1 MRIGHLA
8 GMLALAV
15 GILAVAPA
23 QAQDPQFRFRA
34 YGTAVVDGVF
44 APAEWDG
51 AAKWNF
57 AANIPPGEGGGTR
70 PATLYVMNDAST
82 LYLGLTVARPDL
94 GSSSFSVV
102 FDNDHDGTLLEQGDE
117 SLLLNSSGIPYL
129 YDEYVSRQAPCP
141 PGAVCL
147 GLPDVDTGGTSDVRG
162 KVSNN
167 GATSF
172 YELAQ
177 PLDTADD
184 AHDFSLRLGKRVGF
198 QMSLRFCGPTC
209 ADTDSPDFGDIT
221 ITSTSTVPPDTSIV
235 EGPAEGS
242 FSSTLPAVVRFTG
255 SDDAIDASDLL
266 FECRLDDRPFEPCSG
281 PTEEL
286 FPIDGRH
293 EFWVRAVDEVGNVD
307 ASPAVRSWTV
317 DTKPPSRPRLVGP
330 RAVKKRLVA
339 YRLSATDAVDT
350 PRHLRFRCSLD
361 RKLVKCSSRLVLR
374 LSVGRHVFRAVATDR
389 ARNTSRSTT
398 VRIVRAKKEQGPV
411 RPRTR

>member
-1 MRIGHLA
+1 MRVGRHV
-8 GMLALAV
+8 GMLALVV

-23 QAQDPQFRFRA
+23 QAHDPQFRFRA
-34 YGTAVVDGVF
+34 YGTAAIDGVF
-44 APAEWDG
+44 APGEWDG
-51 AAKWNF
+51 AAKWSF

-70 PATLYVMNDAST
+70 PATLHVMNDAT
-82 LYLGLTVARPDL
+82 ALYLGLTVSRSDP

-117 SLLLNSSGIPYL
+117 SLLLNSSGVPFL
-129 YDEYVSRQAPCP
+129 YDEHVSRQAPCP

-147 GLPDVDTGGTSDVRG
+147 GIPDVDTGGTSDVRG

-184 AHDFSLRLGKRVGF
+184 AHDFSLRLGRRVGF

-209 ADTDSPDFGDIT
+209 ADTDSPAFGDIV
-221 ITSTSTVPPDTSIV
+221 ITSTSTVPPETSIV
-235 EGPAEGS
+235 EGAAEGS
-242 FSSTLPAVVRFTG
+242 FSRTLPAVFRFTG

-266 FECRLDDRPFEPCSG
+266 FECRLDDRPFEPCSI
-281 PTEEL
+281 PTEL
-286 FPIDGRH
+286 SPSDGRH
-293 EFWVRAVDEVGNVD
+293 AFSVRAVDEVGNVD

-317 DTKPPSRPRLVGP
+317 DTTPPSRPRLVGP
-330 RAVKKRLVA
+330 RVVKKRLVA
-339 YRLSATDAVDT
+339 YRLSATDAVDAR
-350 PRHLRFRCSLD
+350 RHLRFRCSLD
-361 RKLVKCSSRLVLR
+361 RKAVKCRSQLVLR

-389 ARNTSRSTT
+389 ARNTSRGTT
-398 VRIVRAKKEQGPV
+398 VRIVRAK
-411 RPRTR
+411 RTPRGR